1 MTSTSARVRL
11 QEPVEQAIARAAG
24 ARSFADIATAAI
36 LAELWRSRCAATPQ
50 ALIVGE
56 RHPFV
61 VALVVL
67 NAARWAIVPSS
78 KAGQS
83 DAEILLARIAL
94 AALDFPAFAT
104 PRRVWWTTAPWTI
117 EDGLVSRRSSSSD
130 RPWSAAWLPKSNKS
144 TDRWP
149 RFRLSKR
156 QEGDYVEAFVETGE
170 LSMYGITIRR
180 SAP

>member
-1 MTSTSARVRL
+1 MTGTRARVRL
-11 QEPVEQAIARAAG
+11 QEPVEQAIAGAAG

-67 NAARWAIVPSS
+67 NAARWEIVLSS

-83 DAEILLARIAL
+83 HAEILLARIAA
-94 AALDFPAFAT
+94 AALAFPAFAT
-104 PRRVWWTTAPWTI
+104 AGRVWWTTAPWTI

-144 TDRWP
+144 ADRCTRVRP
-149 RFRLSKR
+149 GTC
-156 QEGDYVEAFVETGE
+156 QERDYVEAFVETGE
-170 LSMYGITIRR
+170 FSMYGITIRR